1 MSGFNKHSAHIT
13 LGCSFKRDAGKLYNT
28 NSNVLVF
35 FCVGL
40 QHSKCAFYARSRTFE
55 KLQKRAD

>member
-1 MSGFNKHSAHIT
+1 MYIWERGMSGFNKHSAHIK
-13 LGCSFKRDAGKLYNT
+13 LGCSFKIDAGKLYKT

-40 QHSKCAFYARSRTFE
+40 
-55 KLQKRAD
+55 

>member
-1 MSGFNKHSAHIT
+1 MYIWERGMSGFNKHSAHIK
-13 LGCSFKRDAGKLYNT
+13 LVCSFKRDAGKLYKT

-40 QHSKCAFYARSRTFE
+40 
-55 KLQKRAD
+55 